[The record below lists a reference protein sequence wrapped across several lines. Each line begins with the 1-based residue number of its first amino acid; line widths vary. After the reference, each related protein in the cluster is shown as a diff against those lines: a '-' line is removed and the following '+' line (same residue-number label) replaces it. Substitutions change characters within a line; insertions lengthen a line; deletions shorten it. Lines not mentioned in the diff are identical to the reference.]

1 MRILTVFLLS
11 LFSFS
16 AVWAQ
21 DEKEQKQNIEKDSY
35 EAYDER
41 PYPATNVPV
50 SEQAADFIALFQESD
65 VGNLR
70 LYAHPDD
77 ELPYGYPFAGDE
89 IPEDFYSMFTGEYR
103 ELLEDDLAYAYSV
116 YSIKGNEGQHYIMR
130 LPTDKGPNTLV
141 LFDLQGEVMV
151 PVQVLAFAYCQEGYC
166 YQQDS
171 FITDLDG
178 DTDLDI
184 LLKFERTM
192 PETEEVMNKNDI
204 MFLQQ
209 DNGEY
214 RMVLDNPIEVDPG
227 MYNMKEVN
235 F

>member
-1 MRILTVFLLS
+1 MRLITVFLLA

-16 AVWAQ
+16 TVWAQ
-21 DEKEQKQNIEKDSY
+21 DEKAQEKDIEKEDY
-35 EAYDER
+35 EDYDVR
-41 PYPATNVPV
+41 PYPAANVPV
-50 SEQAADFIALFQESD
+50 SEQAADFISLFEESD

-70 LYAHPDD
+70 LYSHPSED
-77 ELPYGYPFAGDE
+77 LPYGYPFAGDK
-89 IPEDFYSMFTGEYR
+89 IPESFYSMFTGDYR
-103 ELLEDDLAYAYSV
+103 ELLEDDLAYANSV

-130 LPTDKGPNTLV
+130 LPTNKGPNTLV
-141 LFDLQGEVMV
+141 LFDLRGEVMV
-151 PVQVLAFAYCQEGYC
+151 PIQILAFAYCKDGYC

-171 FITDLDG
+171 FLTDLDG

-184 LLKFERTM
+184 LLKFQRTL
-192 PETEEVMNKNDI
+192 PESGEVLNKNDI

-214 RMVLDNPIEVDPG
+214 RMVLDNPINIDPG
-227 MYNMKEVN
+227 MYNMREIS

>member
-1 MRILTVFLLS
+1 MRQITVFLLT
-11 LFSFS
+11 LFSFT
-16 AVWAQ
+16 ALWAQ
-21 DEKEQKQNIEKDSY
+21 DEKEAEKPEKASY
-35 EAYDER
+35 EDYNER
-41 PYPATNVPV
+41 PYPATNVPA
-50 SEQAADFIALFQESD
+50 SEQAAAFMALFEESD

-77 ELPYGYPFAGDE
+77 NLPYGYPFAGKE
-89 IPEDFYSMFTGEYR
+89 IPASFYAMFTGEYR
-103 ELLEDDLAYAYSV
+103 ELLEDDLAYAYSI

-141 LFDLQGEVMV
+141 LFELDGEVMK
-151 PVQVLAFAYCQEGYC
+151 PVQVLAYAYCKDGYC

-184 LLKFERTM
+184 LVKFERTLAEGDE
-192 PETEEVMNKNDI
+192 PLNKNDI

>member
-1 MRILTVFLLS
+1 MRIITLFLLS

-21 DEKEQKQNIEKDSY
+21 DEKEQQKDIEKEDY
-35 EAYDER
+35 EDYDVR
-41 PYPATNVPV
+41 PYPAANVPV
-50 SEQAADFIALFQESD
+50 SKQAADFISLFEESD

-70 LYAHPDD
+70 LYAHPNED
-77 ELPYGYPFAGDE
+77 LPYGYPFAGEE
-89 IPEDFYSMFTGEYR
+89 IPKDFYSMFTGEYR
-103 ELLEDDLAYAYSV
+103 KLLEKDLAYAYSI
-116 YSIKGNEGQHYIMR
+116 YSIKSNEGQHYIMR

-141 LFDLQGEVMV
+141 LFDLKGEVME
-151 PVQVLAFAYCQEGYC
+151 PVQVLAFAYCKDGYC

-184 LLKFERTM
+184 LLKFERTL
-192 PETEEVMNKNDI
+192 PESGEALNKNDI
-204 MFLQQ
+204 IFLQQ

-214 RMVLDNPIEVDPG
+214 RMVLDNPIEIDPG
-227 MYNMKEVN
+227 MYNMKEVD